1 MRLSVHARTFPGVN
15 TNRIR
20 FLAVAVCLG
29 VPLIVAC
36 SDIVEPPLPADAEIF
51 SPPPVYS
58 TWWNMTQACS
68 ALSGSLAAVTWY
80 KTNEVVHD
88 THSGDVIAG
97 YWVSSSNRIVLTASV
112 MLDGGIVRHEMLH
125 ALLRKGGHPRAQFLG
140 ACAGTVNCEEACAD
154 DAGPYPPPPETP
166 IVATADSIEISLAV
180 EPSTPARNIDEGR
193 FSLTVLARNRTARW
207 LAVSPAAGIDAQ
219 QTFSFD
225 VNSANSS
232 LADDRRAID
241 PSQTIF
247 APHETKRQVFDL
259 VIGDYPFGGQL
270 IPGDYV
276 GRGGFAGWWTGNSSF
291 VSRHRRDR
299 IACSCVDAD

>member
-1 MRLSVHARTFPGVN
+1 VVHGGTFSGVN
-15 TNRIR
+15 ANRIR
-20 FLAVAVCLG
+20 FLTLAVCLG

-97 YWVSSSNRIVLTASV
+97 YWVSSSNRIVLTTSV
-112 MLDGGIVRHEMLH
+112 MMDGGIVRHEMLH
-125 ALLRKGGHPRAQFLG
+125 ALLRRGGHPRAQFLG
-140 ACAGTVNCEEACAD
+140 NCGGTVECDRACVD
-154 DAGPYPPPPETP
+154 DAGPYPAPPATP
-166 IVATADSIEISLAV
+166 IVATADSIEITLDV
-180 EPSTPARNIDEGR
+180 EPNTPARNIDEGR

-207 LAVSPAAGIDAQ
+207 LAVSPAAGTDPQ
-219 QTFSFD
+219 RTFSFD
-225 VNSANSS
+225 VNGDYGATAGD
-232 LADDRRAID
+232 LGAID

-259 VIGDYPFGGQL
+259 MIGDYPIGGQL
-270 IPGDYV
+270 LPGNYV
-276 GRGGFAGWWTGNSSF
+276 ARGGFAGWWIGNGSF
-291 VSRHRRDR
+291 VISP
-299 IACSCVDAD
+299 